1 MLKKMWEKKQ
11 SRDIVLQS
19 NVIKPDIQV
28 KSLND
33 DFQTVKMAGK
43 SIPLK
48 KTIRF
53 IQSRPEKMMISTQSL
68 NESQIEGY

>member
-28 KSLND
+28 KSPND
-33 DFQTVKMAGK
+33 DF
-43 SIPLK
+43 
-48 KTIRF
+48 
-53 IQSRPEKMMISTQSL
+53 
-68 NESQIEGY
+68 